1 VLLKNIDMQTVVLKS
16 NSKSELKLL
25 TDLAQRIGVQVKY
38 LSESELE
45 DMGMLNAIKK
55 GRTKEYVDTDD
66 FLSELETT
74 G

>member
-1 VLLKNIDMQTVVLKS
+1 MQTVVLKS

-25 TDLAQRIGVQVKY
+25 TDLAKRIGVQVKY

-66 FLSELETT
+66 FVKNIRQ
-74 G
+74 

>member
-1 VLLKNIDMQTVVLKS
+1 MQTVVLKS

-25 TDLAQRIGVQVKY
+25 TDLAKRIGVQVKY
-38 LSESELE
+38 LSESELG

>member
-1 VLLKNIDMQTVVLKS
+1 MQTVVLKS

-25 TDLAQRIGVQVKY
+25 TDLAKRLGVQFKY
-38 LSESELE
+38 LSESEME

-66 FLSELETT
+66 FVSALATT

>member
-1 VLLKNIDMQTVVLKS
+1 MLLKNIDKQTVVLKS

-25 TDLAQRIGVQVKY
+25 TDLAKRLGVQFKY
-38 LSESELE
+38 LSESEME

-66 FLSELETT
+66 FLSALATT

>member
-66 FLSELETT
+66 FVKKIRQ
-74 G
+74 

>member
-1 VLLKNIDMQTVVLKS
+1 MNKIIDD
-16 NSKSELKLL
+16 ELTYKI
-25 TDLAQRIGVQVKY
+25 IGC
-38 LSESELE
+38 ELE

-66 FLSELETT
+66 FLSELETI

>member
-1 VLLKNIDMQTVVLKS
+1 MQTVVLKS

-25 TDLAQRIGVQVKY
+25 TDLAKRIGVQVKY

-66 FLSELETT
+66 FVKKIRQ
-74 G
+74 